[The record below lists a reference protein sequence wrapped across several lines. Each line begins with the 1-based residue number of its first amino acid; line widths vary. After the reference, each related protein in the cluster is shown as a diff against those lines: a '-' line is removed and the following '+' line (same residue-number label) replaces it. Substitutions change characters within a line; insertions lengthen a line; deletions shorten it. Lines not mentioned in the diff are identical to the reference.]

1 MNNPDRNEVNELI
14 TRALRGELTEAEHAE
29 LERRMQ
35 LDPALRETYELEA
48 GLNHVLERLPNVPI
62 SSNFTSLVV
71 QAVQKEQLSAQIT
84 LAPKSPWLQFRLLRL
99 ATGLAVVAVAGVLS
113 IHQYRKAEQ
122 EKMVRN
128 VASFTEVAAAMSPEQ
143 KPGMVFQDFDA
154 IERLTIPSEAELDLE
169 LFAAL
174 QK

>member
-1 MNNPDRNEVNELI
+1 M
-14 TRALRGELTEAEHAE
+14 
-29 LERRMQ
+29 
-35 LDPALRETYELEA
+35 
-48 GLNHVLERLPNVPI
+48 
-62 SSNFTSLVV
+62 
-71 QAVQKEQLSAQIT
+71 
-84 LAPKSPWLQFRLLRL
+84 QFRLLRL

-122 EKMVRN
+122 EEMVRN